1 MLCSLL
7 ERDKVQRQFK
17 IFRESREREIQDV
30 LQAKRDLELQF
41 QQCLS
46 VWSRDENRS
55 EIMGNMA
62 TDWWASSLES
72 DPSIDSL
79 TQVTSFRG
87 PEFFHSPLEKEGP
100 FTNISRGTIS
110 LHPLT
115 HVWLKSDKHHISPCS
130 FTPESNIC

>member
-1 MLCSLL
+1 ML

-55 EIMGNMA
+55 EVVGNMA

-79 TQVTSFRG
+79 THVTSFRG

-100 FTNISRGTIS
+100 FTNISRGMIS
-110 LHPLT
+110 RNPLT
-115 HVWLKSDKHHISPCS
+115 LKSDQVQISS
-130 FTPESNIC
+130 NRLSPESNIL